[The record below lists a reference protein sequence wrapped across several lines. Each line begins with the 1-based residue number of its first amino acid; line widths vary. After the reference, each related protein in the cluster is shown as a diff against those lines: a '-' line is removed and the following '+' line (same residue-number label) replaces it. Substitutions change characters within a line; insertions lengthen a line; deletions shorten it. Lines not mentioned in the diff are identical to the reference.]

1 MTVSE
6 GNSRAPSRQASP
18 DRSAEHSPELRS
30 GLRHGHGSHASLNK
44 LPQTLYKLPEKAF
57 KTSEA
62 WSKDHLDPKRYYRE
76 SNAYRN
82 QKSLAASDSQPGT
95 PRADTPTNDYFG
107 DKTKRRKRDKKR
119 QDEIFITMHV
129 AAILQRQ
136 DFVLRLARALMMF
149 GKHCERRYVLRAD
162 LILQQ
167 GAPPH
172 RLENQLQ
179 QTAKVL
185 ELDCSCIFIVNFC
198 IIAFNDASSHTSE
211 IKFIKQSV
219 RWESLCLIQC

>member
-1 MTVSE
+1 MRSKLLPSRWAVLQLPRAFLSRLLPLDLAFVSRTQRSAAFVTIRLMPLLHRRHSMPAVPTRGTVSE

-18 DRSAEHSPELRS
+18 DRSAEHSPELRP

-82 QKSLAASDSQPGT
+82 HKSLAASDSQPGT

-149 GKHCERRYVLRAD
+149 GKHCERRYVF
-162 LILQQ
+162 
-167 GAPPH
+167 
-172 RLENQLQ
+172 RL
-179 QTAKVL
+179 T
-185 ELDCSCIFIVNFC
+185 
-198 IIAFNDASSHTSE
+198 
-211 IKFIKQSV
+211 
-219 RWESLCLIQC
+219 